1 MLPMKIP
8 HETTW
13 TQLKV
18 IDTFHLMS
26 KSGKGNDSRILS
38 PNKWSP
44 KAPFF
49 FFYVSIPQSTFLN
62 VGGARGEGFESL
74 KPGFIAPSPI
84 WGSWSHSQNL
94 YIYRIEDK
102 DFSENT
108 EAGEHRIFNIGRH
121 CKGPCDERK
130 PVIGEKNYLA
140 SRRHALGLTHPR

>member
-1 MLPMKIP
+1 MIP
-8 HETTW
+8 EFCP
-13 TQLKV
+13 QINDPLKR
-18 IDTFHLMS
+18 L
-26 KSGKGNDSRILS
+26 
-38 PNKWSP
+38 
-44 KAPFF
+44 FF
-49 FFYVSIPQSTFLN
+49 FSMYQYLSQLFWML
-62 VGGARGEGFESL
+62 GGRGEGFESL

-140 SRRHALGLTHPR
+140 SRWHALGLTHPR